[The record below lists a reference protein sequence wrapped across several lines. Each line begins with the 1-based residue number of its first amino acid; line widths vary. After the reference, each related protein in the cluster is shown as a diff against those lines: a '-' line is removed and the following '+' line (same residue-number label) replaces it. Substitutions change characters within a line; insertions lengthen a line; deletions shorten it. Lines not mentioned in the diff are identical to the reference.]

1 MLKRTL
7 YGHYRSKKVTELETN
22 PYAEIAWWLPQVRA
36 LVLKMSIFFRM
47 LGMKDEFN
55 QNVEAFCKYAQCPIY
70 Q

>member
-1 MLKRTL
+1 M
-7 YGHYRSKKVTELETN
+7 TELETN